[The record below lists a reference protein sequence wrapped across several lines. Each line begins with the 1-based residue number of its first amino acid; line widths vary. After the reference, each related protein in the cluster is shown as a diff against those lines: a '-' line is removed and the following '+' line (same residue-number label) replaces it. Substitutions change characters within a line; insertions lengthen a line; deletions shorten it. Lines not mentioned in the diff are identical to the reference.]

1 MKLAMT
7 VALAGFL
14 MGCSNQTKHS
24 TSNTAATSN
33 DFAEMVKSKLA
44 AAPQLS
50 QVEVSA
56 DSDRNQITL
65 SGSAPSEE
73 ARDEAENIAKGVSPN
88 STVVDNITVNSQMAS
103 LQEYTSDMAGVARDK
118 AKAIGDKVGQTLE
131 DAWIYTKI
139 KAKLADNS
147 VTPALKIHVDVVKK
161 VVTLRGEVGSP
172 NAKQEAVRIAK
183 NTEGVMSVR
192 DQLTVAAS

>member
-14 MGCSNQTKHS
+14 MGCSDQSTHS
-24 TSNTAATSN
+24 TSSAAATNN
-33 DFAEMVKSKLA
+33 DVAQVVKSKFA

-56 DSDRNQITL
+56 DSDRDQITL
-65 SGSAPSEE
+65 SGSASSEE
-73 ARDEAENIAKGVSPN
+73 ARDEAVNITKRVSPN
-88 STVVDNITVNSQMAS
+88 STVVDNITINPQVAS
-103 LQEYTSDMAGVARDK
+103 LQEYTSDMAREARDK
-118 AKAIGDKVGQTLE
+118 AKTVRDKIGQTLE

-139 KAKLADNS
+139 EAKLASNS
-147 VTPALKIHVDVVKK
+147 TTPALKIHLDVVKK

-183 NTEGVMSVR
+183 DTEGVTSVR
-192 DQLTVAAS
+192 DRLTVAAS